1 MHRIPAALIVS
12 IAFSGCA
19 YQFVPLSELTAA
31 ESKWKAQS
39 IQNYGFV
46 LEVKS
51 LLQDPRCS
59 ESGKIE
65 VEVLAGQTAK
75 FGRAPPTWTWRSALV
90 RWIPSLRPFEKSATN
105 GHHISRYGITRQ
117 WDIPS
122 TFTSTI
128 LKRRPITV
136 FSIPCGWRPR
146 DKEMIRVHSSACR
159 PGS

>member
-65 VEVLAGQTAK
+65 VEVRAGQTAK
-75 FGRAPPTWTWRSALV
+75 FGSCTPDVDLAQRFGTVDSIFETIREERYKRPPHFEVRYNPAMGYPEYIYINHSQTTADYSVQYSVRDLRATER
-90 RWIPSLRPFEKSATN
+90 
-105 GHHISRYGITRQ
+105 
-117 WDIPS
+117 
-122 TFTSTI
+122 
-128 LKRRPITV
+128 
-136 FSIPCGWRPR
+136 
-146 DKEMIRVHSSACR
+146 
-159 PGS
+159 